1 MRPFGVS
8 AHSVSGNV
16 NQEDT
21 MSEDLSPEELEEYL
35 ASAGF
40 CIEEIAEAFDQM
52 LIAVMQEP
60 STATHS

>member
-1 MRPFGVS
+1 
-8 AHSVSGNV
+8 
-16 NQEDT
+16 